1 MRVRRT
7 LAVAAV
13 VVSPLIAGCS
23 SKTASAQ
30 SPAAFCASLTA
41 SSANAPA
48 VSANMTPDQLRTAI
62 EQSVTGIQ
70 SADKLAPADIKA
82 DMDVLAAATV
92 SAAKSLEKAG
102 YDRTKVDTTAV
113 SPFGTPE
120 VKTAREHLTAYVKAQ
135 CTLAS
140 GSPSKS

>member
-7 LAVAAV
+7 LAMAAV

-23 SKTASAQ
+23 SKTAAAQ

-41 SSANAPA
+41 SSATVGA
-48 VSANMTPDQLRTAI
+48 VSAGMTADQLRTVI

-82 DMDVLAAATV
+82 DMDVLTAATV
-92 SAAKSLEKAG
+92 SAAKSLEKVG
-102 YDRTKVDTTAV
+102 YDRTKIDKTAV
-113 SPFGTPE
+113 SPLSTPE
-120 VKTAREHLTAYVKAQ
+120 ATTARDHLSAYVKAQ
-135 CTLAS
+135 CTLPS